1 MDTNSCFI
9 FCFYPCCSFSV
20 RVGNNNAKGIH
31 LRDGVQ
37 RKFIDFN
44 VNIEPV
50 YFNDK
55 EVGKLSIETLILST

>member
-1 MDTNSCFI
+1 M
-9 FCFYPCCSFSV
+9 
-20 RVGNNNAKGIH
+20 RVGSNNAKGIH

-44 VNIEPV
+44 VNIEPI

-55 EVGKLSIETLILST
+55 EVGEWSIERTLISSTK